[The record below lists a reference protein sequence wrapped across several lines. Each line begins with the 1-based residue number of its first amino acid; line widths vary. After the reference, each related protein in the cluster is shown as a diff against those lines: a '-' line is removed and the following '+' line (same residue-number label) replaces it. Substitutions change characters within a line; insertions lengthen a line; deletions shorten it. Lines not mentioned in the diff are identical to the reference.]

1 MRSYIKGVITGFLI
15 AGAVFAV
22 PAFADMIDAV
32 FNTVNISIE
41 GVEKLGRG
49 EDYELSDGTTTPSSL
64 IYNETTY
71 LPIRK
76 VSELL
81 DKHVY
86 WDGASRTVEITGKQ
100 KDIETIAEKPD
111 AEGNMLKYY
120 TFTADDKPYLC
131 IENTENGDERV
142 YPMTGKGTHVTSEA
156 VYFIQTDGYDPKL
169 RKILF
174 DNGVEPE
181 NGGSEDIGFTSGIS
195 YEFDGHYLFYGG
207 TGPGT
212 GARGLVGVYD
222 IDSGYETRFDNG
234 HWRSV
239 YGIKIIEST
248 GDKTIIE
255 FADSTGTGPTFM
267 ATVEYDK
274 KSGEF
279 GEKTIHS
286 IRHDGFYFYADGGSD
301 GRIAAWPPDGS
312 GKVKYSENPG
322 RIINIEV
329 LESDETTVTLGYEY
343 IKNGSEYSDKVVFD
357 KETKTFSKPRSAE

>member
-32 FNTVNISIE
+32 FNTVSISID
-41 GVEKLGRG
+41 GVEKLGQG
-49 EDYELSDGTTTPSSL
+49 EDYELSDGVTRPSSL
-64 IYNETTY
+64 IYNGTTY

-86 WDGASRTVEITGKQ
+86 WDGASRTVEITGEQ

-142 YPMTGKGTHVTSEA
+142 YPMTGKNLRVTDEEI
-156 VYFIQTDGYDPKL
+156 YFLQAYSGGRMLK
-169 RKILF
+169 KISF
-174 DNGVEPE
+174 N
-181 NGGSEDIGFTSGIS
+181 SGIEIENIQPLMGGGK
-195 YEFDGHYLFYGG
+195 YEFDGSCLFYSG

-212 GARGLVGVYD
+212 GARGYVCVYD
-222 IDSGYETRFDNG
+222 IDSGYERMFDNG
-234 HWRSV
+234 HWESA
-239 YGIKIIEST
+239 YGVTIIESNE
-248 GDKTIIE
+248 DKTVIE
-255 FADSTGTGPTFM
+255 FVDRPATGPAYM

-274 KSGEF
+274 KSGSF

-286 IRHDGFYFYADGGSD
+286 VFLDGFTFYADGDAD
-301 GRIAAWPPDGS
+301 GKLAAWWTIGE
-312 GKVKYSENPG
+312 KEVNYNENTG
-322 RIINIEV
+322 RIIGLEI
-329 LESDETTVTLGYEY
+329 LESDETMVTLGYEY

-357 KETKTFSKPRSAE
+357 KETKTFSKPRIAE